1 VLSLCDTPG
10 FMVGPESETE
20 GAVRIMS
27 DLFTAGARLRA
38 PLVAI
43 FLRKGYGLGA
53 IAMTGGSFSRPLYSA
68 AWPTGEFGAM
78 GLEGAVH
85 LGFRKELDAAANEV
99 EREAL
104 FAKLIGALYDRGKAT
119 EAATH
124 LEIDAVIEPQDTRRV
139 IVRALA
145 SALKN

>member
-1 VLSLCDTPG
+1 
-10 FMVGPESETE
+10 
-20 GAVRIMS
+20 
-27 DLFTAGARLRA
+27 
-38 PLVAI
+38 
-43 FLRKGYGLGA
+43 
-53 IAMTGGSFSRPLYSA
+53 MTGGSFSRPIYSA

-85 LGFRKELDAAANEV
+85 LGFKKELDAAANEA

-124 LEIDAVIEPQDTRRV
+124 LEIDAVIEPMDTRQV
-139 IVRALA
+139 ILRAVGA
-145 SALKN
+145 APKK

>member
-1 VLSLCDTPG
+1 
-10 FMVGPESETE
+10 
-20 GAVRIMS
+20 MS
-27 DLFTAGARLRA
+27 DLFTSGARLRS

-53 IAMTGGSFSRPLYSA
+53 
-68 AWPTGEFGAM
+68 M

-85 LGFRKELDAAANEV
+85 LGFKKELDAVSTEA

-104 FAKLIGALYDRGKAT
+104 FAKLISALYYRGKAT

-124 LEIDAVIEPQDTRRV
+124 L
-139 IVRALA
+139 
-145 SALKN
+145 